1 MSDFTSKPQA
11 EGGAPMSEHTSKME
25 WTGIMLEIDGIAVAY
40 PVGNEGEMN
49 DGLLMREIAAAWNT
63 RPQHRAVA
71 AILAEITQH
80 LEDVVE
86 TAKNGDANNW
96 NGYYLPKFAEL
107 SKQARQALRD
117 AGERP

>member
-1 MSDFTSKPQA
+1 MHNCGKMRDGGREHCDHYFEGQA
-11 EGGAPMSEHTSKME
+11 CCQCG
-25 WTGIMLEIDGIAVAY
+25 
-40 PVGNEGEMN
+40 
-49 DGLLMREIAAAWNT
+49 NT
-63 RPQHRAVA
+63 REVLPVDPQHRAVA

-107 SKQARQALRD
+107 SKQARQALHD